1 MAGEITITGI
11 LKCFNS
17 TQSIDAELRKE
28 NLSATQ
34 TGDSY
39 AEFIQTVG
47 TSEEALE
54 LGQDIGTLGYTLIIN
69 LDSTN
74 FVSLRRATGE
84 GNCIRLDAG
93 GGFALFKWAA
103 TAPFVI
109 ADTAPCRIKV
119 LLLEA

>member
-1 MAGEITITGI
+1 MANEITITGI

-17 TQSIDAELRKE
+17 TQSIDVELKKE
-28 NLSATQ
+28 NVSATQ

-39 AEFIQTVG
+39 AEFIQSVG

-54 LGQDIGTLGYTLIIN
+54 LGQDIGTNGYVMIIN
-69 LDSTN
+69 LDTTN

-84 GNCIRLDAG
+84 GNCIRIDA
-93 GGFALFKWAA
+93 GGFALFKLAA
-103 TAPFVI
+103 AAPFVI
-109 ADTAPCRIKV
+109 ADTSAVRIKV

>member
-1 MAGEITITGI
+1 MANEITLTGI

-17 TQSIDAELRKE
+17 TQGIDQEMKRE
-28 NLSATQ
+28 NISVTM

-39 AEFIQTVG
+39 TRFIQTVG

-54 LGQDIGTLGYTLIIN
+54 LGQDIGTPGYCMIRN
-69 LDSTN
+69 LDATN

-84 GNCIRLDAG
+84 GNCIRIDAG
-93 GGFALFKWAA
+93 AFALFRLAA

-109 ADTAPCRIKV
+109 ADTANVRIET
-119 LLLEA
+119 LLIEV

>member
-1 MAGEITITGI
+1 MANEITITGI
-11 LKCFNS
+11 LKCYNS
-17 TQSIDAELRKE
+17 TQGIDQEMRRE
-28 NLSATQ
+28 NISVDM

-39 AEFIQTVG
+39 VRHIQTVG

-54 LGQDIGTLGYTLIIN
+54 LGQDIGTPGYVMIRN

-84 GNCIRLDAG
+84 GNCIKILAG
-93 GGFALFKWAA
+93 KFALFQWAA
-103 TAPFVI
+103 SAPFAI
-109 ADTAPCRIKV
+109 ADTSPVRIEV